1 MPTSI
6 TNNFKEIYG
15 NNGPLGKRNA
25 SPNNMLKNIVPNREF
40 TNNTTSN
47 YNKSM
52 NNPITEDIKEP
63 FKIPYLLIFL
73 FLLSV
78 VIIILLYINRDNITL
93 FINNTLMAKKDET
106 VKEEPVN
113 NLPVQEEPVQEEK
126 KQEEPVQEE
135 KKLESPIEE
144 DKTIKEKE
152 KKENNKYSQIK
163 QGGVN
168 VLNETLNKNY
178 RPEQIVKENGY
189 CYIGYENGQRECTNV
204 FEGEICMSGEI
215 FPKLDIC
222 INPNLR
228 P

>member
-6 TNNFKEIYG
+6 TNHFKEMYG

-52 NNPITEDIKEP
+52 NKPLSDDIKPP
-63 FKIPYLLIFL
+63 FEIPYLLIFL
-73 FLLSV
+73 FLLFV
-78 VIIILLYINRDNITL
+78 GIVILLYMNRDQISL
-93 FINNTLMAKKDET
+93 FINERLNKQKEES
-106 VKEEPVN
+106 VKEEPVK
-113 NLPVQEEPVQEEK
+113 EEPVK
-126 KQEEPVQEE
+126 EEPVKEE
-135 KKLESPIEE
+135 PVKEEPIKEE
-144 DKTIKEKE
+144 PVKEEKTIKENE
-152 KKENNKYSQIK
+152 KKENDKYKQIK
-163 QGGVN
+163 QGGIN
-168 VLNETLNKNY
+168 ELNEKLNKKY

-222 INPNLR
+222 INPHLR